1 MIDTCTSPCYV
12 VEVASDGVAPRQ
24 LKVTDT
30 TRLRIAMEIRA
41 RLWEL
46 MTEEEQALYPV
57 LDHLH
62 DFIDDLK

>member
-1 MIDTCTSPCYV
+1 M
-12 VEVASDGVAPRQ
+12 
-24 LKVTDT
+24 TDT
-30 TRLRIAMEIRA
+30 ARLRVAMEIRA

-46 MTEEEQALYPV
+46 MTEEEQALCPV

>member
-1 MIDTCTSPCYV
+1 LTPTQHLRYNLEIARDR
-12 VEVASDGVAPRQ
+12 DAPRQ
-24 LKVTDT
+24 LNMTDT

>member
-1 MIDTCTSPCYV
+1 MRKRMRYDDFT
-12 VEVASDGVAPRQ
+12 ARDRGAPRQ
-24 LKVTDT
+24 LKMTDT
-30 TRLRIAMEIRA
+30 TRLRVAMEIRA

-62 DFIDDLK
+62 DFIEDLK

>member
-1 MIDTCTSPCYV
+1 MLDTCSSPCYV
-12 VEVASDGVAPRQ
+12 VEVASDGGAPRQ
-24 LKVTDT
+24 LNMTDT

-46 MTEEEQALYPV
+46 MTEEEQELYPV

>member
-1 MIDTCTSPCYV
+1 M
-12 VEVASDGVAPRQ
+12 EVASDGVAPRQ
-24 LKVTDT
+24 LKMTDT

>member
-1 MIDTCTSPCYV
+1 LTPAQHLRYNLEIARDR
-12 VEVASDGVAPRQ
+12 DAPRQ
-24 LKVTDT
+24 LKMTDT